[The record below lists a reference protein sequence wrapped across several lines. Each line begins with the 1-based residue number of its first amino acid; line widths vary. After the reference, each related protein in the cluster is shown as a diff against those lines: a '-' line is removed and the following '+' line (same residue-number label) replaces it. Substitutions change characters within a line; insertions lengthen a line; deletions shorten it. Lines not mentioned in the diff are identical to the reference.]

1 MILPDMLAGLALD
14 EAGAAPIYRQIYAR
28 IAGAVLDGRL
38 APGARLPSARSLAAQ
53 LSIAR
58 GTVETAYQLLAGE
71 GYIVARGAAGTIV
84 APALDRTLLTSDGR
98 TSSRPAVVSPPAGGM
113 SVSPP
118 ALFRMGLPA
127 LDVFPHKIWSRL
139 FARHAR
145 SLGPVDL
152 AYQPPAGHE
161 ALRVQVARYLAV
173 ARGVSCAPEQVFITG
188 GFQGAL
194 GLIVRCLLQPGDVA
208 WVEDPGYD
216 NARNALRLAGAR
228 IVGVPID
235 RDGLDVAWAVAKA
248 PPARLAVVTPTHQS
262 PLTVTLSLPRRM
274 ALLAWA
280 AAAPAWIVEDDYD
293 SEYRYL
299 GKPLPALKSLDR
311 HDRVL
316 FVGSFSK
323 VLSPGLRVGYLVV
336 PPGLV
341 ERFAAVADLLQPPPA
356 ALIQATIAA
365 FLEQGY
371 LGRHIRRMRQLYRE
385 RRTALVEALREQ
397 LSPMLDIALQP
408 GGMHL
413 VARLPDGTDDVALVA
428 GLVKQGIGPSALSA
442 WGAERPY
449 APGLLI
455 SFTNVDVRKAPQA
468 ARRLA
473 EALHAAKE
481 RKPRMRGRGEAPSP
495 TRRRTTASWPPR

>member
-1 MILPDMLAGLALD
+1 MILSGTLAGLALD
-14 EAGAAPIYRQIYAR
+14 GASAIPFYRQIYSR

-53 LSIAR
+53 LAVAR
-58 GTVETAYQLLAGE
+58 GTVETAYQVLAGE
-71 GYIVARGAAGTIV
+71 GYIVARGAAGTLV
-84 APALDRTLLTSDGR
+84 APALDRKLLK
-98 TSSRPAVVSPPAGGM
+98 SSAARSTRADVSPPAA
-113 SVSPP
+113 VVPLRAP

-127 LDVFPHKIWSRL
+127 FDAFPHKVWSRL
-139 FARHAR
+139 FARQAR
-145 SLGPVDL
+145 SMSVVDL
-152 AYQPPAGHE
+152 AYQSPAGHE
-161 ALRVQVARYLAV
+161 SLRIEVARYLAV

-194 GLIVRCLLQPGDVA
+194 GLIMRCLLQPGDTA

-216 NARNALRLAGAR
+216 NARKALNLAGAHL
-228 IVGVPID
+228 VGVPVD
-235 RDGLDVAWAVAKA
+235 GDGLDVAWAVANA
-248 PPARLAVVTPTHQS
+248 PPARLTVVTPTHQS

-280 AAAPAWIVEDDYD
+280 AAAQAWVVEDDYD

-311 HDRVL
+311 HGRVL

-336 PPGLV
+336 PPALIDRV
-341 ERFAAVADLLQPPPA
+341 AAIADLMQPPPA
-356 ALIQATIAA
+356 ALVQATIAT

-371 LGRHIRRMRQLYRE
+371 LGRHIRRMRQLYAE
-385 RRTALVEALREQ
+385 RRAALVEALREEVR
-397 LSPMLDIALQP
+397 PALAIELQS

-413 VARLPDGTDDVALVA
+413 VARLPRGTDDVKLVA
-428 GLVKQGIGPSALSA
+428 ELVRQGIGPSALSA
-442 WGAERPY
+442 WGVERPY

-455 SFTNVDVRKAPQA
+455 SFTNIDVKKAPQA

-473 EALHAAKE
+473 EALKATPR
-481 RKPRMRGRGEAPSP
+481 RKRA
-495 TRRRTTASWPPR
+495 

>member
-1 MILPDMLAGLALD
+1 MISPETLTGLALD
-14 EAGAAPIYRQIYAR
+14 GASAIPFYRQIYNR

-58 GTVETAYQLLAGE
+58 GTVETAYQVLAGE
-71 GYIVARGAAGTIV
+71 GYIVARGAAGTLV
-84 APALDRTLLTSDGR
+84 APALDRKLLK
-98 TSSRPAVVSPPAGGM
+98 SRAVRSTRAEIPPPAAA
-113 SVSPP
+113 VPLRAP

-127 LDVFPHKIWSRL
+127 LDAFPHKVWSRL
-139 FARHAR
+139 FARQAR
-145 SLGPVDL
+145 SMSVVDL
-152 AYQPPAGHE
+152 AYQSPAGHE
-161 ALRVQVARYLAV
+161 SLRIEVARYLAV
-173 ARGVSCAPEQVFITG
+173 ARGVTCAPEQVFITG

-194 GLIVRCLLQPGDVA
+194 GLIMRCLLQPGDIA

-228 IVGVPID
+228 LVGVPV
-235 RDGLDVAWAVAKA
+235 DGDGIDVARAVAKA
-248 PPARLAVVTPTHQS
+248 PPARLVVVTPTHQS

-280 AAAPAWIVEDDYD
+280 AATQAWIVEDDYD

-341 ERFAAVADLLQPPPA
+341 DRFAAIADLMQPPPA

-371 LGRHIRRMRQLYRE
+371 FGRHIRRMRQLYAE
-385 RRTALVEALREQ
+385 RRAALVAALQDEVRPTLGIE
-397 LSPMLDIALQP
+397 LQP

-413 VARLPDGTDDVALVA
+413 VARLPRGTDDIGLVA
-428 GLVKQGIGPSALSA
+428 ELLKQGIGPSALSA
-442 WGAERPY
+442 WGVEGPY

-455 SFTNVDVRKAPQA
+455 SFTNVDVKKAPQA
-468 ARRLA
+468 ARSLA
-473 EALHAAKE
+473 AALAATYAGKQ
-481 RKPRMRGRGEAPSP
+481 R
-495 TRRRTTASWPPR
+495 TRE

>member
-1 MILPDMLAGLALD
+1 MSSEMLAGMALD
-14 EAGAAPIYRQIYAR
+14 GASPIPFYRQIYSR

-38 APGARLPSARSLAAQ
+38 VPGARLPSARSLAAQ

-71 GYIVARGAAGTIV
+71 GYILSRGAAGTLID
-84 APALDRTLLTSDGR
+84 PALDRKLLKSGGSAR
-98 TSSRPAVVSPPAGGM
+98 SGPAAASSAAATAPLRA
-113 SVSPP
+113 P

-127 LDVFPHKIWSRL
+127 LDAFPHKIWSRL
-139 FARHAR
+139 FARQAR
-145 SLGPVDL
+145 SLSPVDL
-152 AYQPPAGHE
+152 AYQSPAGHA
-161 ALRVQVARYLAV
+161 ALRVEVARYLAV

-194 GLIVRCLLQPGDVA
+194 GLIIRCLLQPGDTV
-208 WVEDPGYD
+208 WMEDPGYD
-216 NARNALRLAGAR
+216 NARNALRLAGMR
-228 IVGVPID
+228 LVGVPVD
-235 RDGLDVAWAVAKA
+235 RDGADVAWAVEKA

-280 AAAPAWIVEDDYD
+280 AAADAWIVEDDYD

-316 FVGSFSK
+316 FVGTFSK

-336 PPGLV
+336 PPSLV
-341 ERFAAVADLLQPPPA
+341 DRLAAIADLMQPPPA
-356 ALIQATIAA
+356 ALIQGTIAA

-371 LGRHIRRMRQLYRE
+371 LGRHIRRMRQLYAE
-385 RRTALVEALREQ
+385 RRTALVAALREHVRPA
-397 LSPMLDIALQP
+397 LGIELQP

-413 VARLPDGTDDVALVA
+413 VARLPRRTDDVALVGA
-428 GLVKQGIGPSALSA
+428 LVRQGIGPSALSA
-442 WGAERPY
+442 WGVEAPY

-455 SFTNVDVRKAPQA
+455 SFTNVDVKKAPQA

-473 EALHAAKE
+473 EALKATPR
-481 RKPRMRGRGEAPSP
+481 RKMA
-495 TRRRTTASWPPR
+495 

>member
-1 MILPDMLAGLALD
+1 MIPPDMFVDLALD
-14 EAGAAPIYRQIYAR
+14 EASATPLYRQIYGR

-53 LSIAR
+53 LAIAR

-71 GYIVARGAAGTIV
+71 GYIVARGAAGTLV
-84 APALDRTLLTSDGR
+84 APALDRALLKSGGAARSDR
-98 TSSRPAVVSPPAGGM
+98 AKVSPVGGGM
-113 SVSPP
+113 SVGPP

-127 LDVFPHKIWSRL
+127 LDAFPNKIWSRL
-139 FARHAR
+139 FARQAR
-145 SLGPVDL
+145 ALGPVDL
-152 AYQPPAGHE
+152 AYQPPAGQE
-161 ALRVQVARYLAV
+161 ALRTQVARYLAV

-194 GLIVRCLLQPGDVA
+194 GLIIRCLLQPGDIA

-216 NARNALRLAGAR
+216 NARNALRLTGAR
-228 IVGVPID
+228 IVGVPVD
-235 RDGLDVAWAVAKA
+235 RDGLDVARAVEKA

-280 AAAPAWIVEDDYD
+280 AAVHAWIVEDDYD

-341 ERFAAVADLLQPPPA
+341 DRCAAIADLLQPPPA

-371 LGRHIRRMRQLYRE
+371 LGRHIRRMRQLYGE
-385 RRTALVEALREQ
+385 RRAALTEALREHVR
-397 LSPMLDIALQP
+397 SLDIELQP

-413 VARLPDGTDDVALVA
+413 VARLPRGTDDVKLVA
-428 GLVKQGIGPSALSA
+428 ELARQGIGPSPLSV
-442 WGAERPY
+442 WGVETPY

-455 SFTNVDVRKAPQA
+455 SFTNVDVKKAPQA

-473 EALHAAKE
+473 DALKAAQQ
-481 RKPRMRGRGEAPSP
+481 
-495 TRRRTTASWPPR
+495 RRRA

>member
-1 MILPDMLAGLALD
+1 MFPDMFTDLALD
-14 EAGAAPIYRQIYAR
+14 EASATPLYRQIYGR

-71 GYIVARGAAGTIV
+71 GYIVARGAAGTLV
-84 APALDRTLLTSDGR
+84 APALDRALLKSDGAAWPDR
-98 TSSRPAVVSPPAGGM
+98 APMAPPVSGM
-113 SVSPP
+113 SVGPP

-127 LDVFPHKIWSRL
+127 LDAFPSKIWSRL
-139 FARHAR
+139 FARQAR
-145 SLGPVDL
+145 ALGPTDL
-152 AYQPPAGHE
+152 AYQSPAGHE
-161 ALRVQVARYLAV
+161 ALRVQVARYLAI
-173 ARGVSCAPEQVFITG
+173 ARGVPCAPEQVFITG

-194 GLIVRCLLQPGDVA
+194 GLITRCLLHPGDVA

-228 IVGVPID
+228 IVGVPVD
-235 RDGLDVAWAVAKA
+235 RDGLDVGRAVKKA
-248 PPARLAVVTPTHQS
+248 PPAPLVVVTPTHQA

-280 AAAPAWIVEDDYD
+280 EAADAWIVEDDYD

-336 PPGLV
+336 PPALV
-341 ERFAAVADLLQPPPA
+341 ERFVAIADLLQPPPA

-371 LGRHIRRMRQLYRE
+371 LGRHIRRMRQLYGE
-385 RRTALVEALREQ
+385 RRAALTEALREQ
-397 LSPMLDIALQP
+397 VRSLNIELQP

-413 VARLPDGTDDVALVA
+413 VARLPQGTDDIKLAVDLFR
-428 GLVKQGIGPSALSA
+428 QGIGPSPLSP
-442 WGAERPY
+442 WGVDAPY

-455 SFTNVDVRKAPQA
+455 SFTNVDAKKAPQA

-473 EALHAAKE
+473 EALKGGE
-481 RKPRMRGRGEAPSP
+481 RRKSV
-495 TRRRTTASWPPR
+495 

>member
-1 MILPDMLAGLALD
+1 MIVQDMLAGLALD
-14 EAGAAPIYRQIYAR
+14 AAGAPPIYRQIYAR

-84 APALDRTLLTSDGR
+84 APALDRTLL
-98 TSSRPAVVSPPAGGM
+98 SSEKRVVARPAAVSPPAGGR
-113 SVSPP
+113 SVGPP

-127 LDVFPHKIWSRL
+127 LDAFPHKIWSRL
-139 FARHAR
+139 FARQAR
-145 SLGPVDL
+145 SLSPVDL
-152 AYQPPAGHE
+152 AYQPPAGHG
-161 ALRVQVARYLAV
+161 ALRAEVARYLAV

-194 GLIVRCLLQPGDVA
+194 GLLIRCLLKPGDVA

-216 NARNALRLAGAR
+216 NARNALRLTDAR
-228 IVGVPID
+228 IVGVPVD
-235 RDGLDVAWAVAKA
+235 HDGLDVAWAVEKA
-248 PPARLAVVTPTHQS
+248 PPARLAVVTPTHQA
-262 PLTVTLSLPRRM
+262 PLMVTLSLSRRM

-280 AAAPAWIVEDDYD
+280 AAERAWIVEDDYD

-341 ERFAAVADLLQPPPA
+341 DRCAAIADLLQPPPA
-356 ALIQATIAA
+356 ALIQAAIAA
-365 FLEQGY
+365 FLDQGY

-385 RRTALVEALREQ
+385 RRAALVEALRAELQ
-397 LSPMLDIALQP
+397 SMLDIELQS

-413 VARLPDGTDDVALVA
+413 VARLPRGTDDVKLVA
-428 GLVKQGIGPSALSA
+428 ALVKQGVGPSALSP
-442 WGAERPY
+442 WGVEKPY

-455 SFTNVDVRKAPQA
+455 SFTNVDVKKAPQA
-468 ARRLA
+468 AGRLA
-473 EALHAAKE
+473 EALKAA
-481 RKPRMRGRGEAPSP
+481 GAGEP
-495 TRRRTTASWPPR
+495 RRRRRG

>member
-1 MILPDMLAGLALD
+1 MISPETLTGLALD
-14 EAGAAPIYRQIYAR
+14 GASAIPFYRQIYNR

-58 GTVETAYQLLAGE
+58 GTVETAYQVLAGE
-71 GYIVARGAAGTIV
+71 GYIVARGAAGTLV
-84 APALDRTLLTSDGR
+84 APALDRKLLK
-98 TSSRPAVVSPPAGGM
+98 SRAVRSTRAEIPPPAAA
-113 SVSPP
+113 VPLRAP
-118 ALFRMGLPA
+118 TLFRMGLPA
-127 LDVFPHKIWSRL
+127 LDAFPHKVWSRL
-139 FARHAR
+139 FARQAR
-145 SLGPVDL
+145 SMSVVDL
-152 AYQPPAGHE
+152 AYQSPAGHE
-161 ALRVQVARYLAV
+161 SLRIEVARYLAV
-173 ARGVSCAPEQVFITG
+173 ARGVTCAPEQVFITG

-194 GLIVRCLLQPGDVA
+194 GLIMRCLLQPGDTA

-228 IVGVPID
+228 LVGVPV
-235 RDGLDVAWAVAKA
+235 DGDGIDVARAVAKA
-248 PPARLAVVTPTHQS
+248 PPARLVVVTPTHQS

-280 AAAPAWIVEDDYD
+280 AATQAWIVEDDYD

-341 ERFAAVADLLQPPPA
+341 DRFAAIADLMQPPPA

-371 LGRHIRRMRQLYRE
+371 FGRHIRRMRQLYAE
-385 RRTALVEALREQ
+385 RRAALVAALHDEVRPTLGIE
-397 LSPMLDIALQP
+397 LQP

-413 VARLPDGTDDVALVA
+413 VARLPRGTDDIGLVA
-428 GLVKQGIGPSALSA
+428 ELSKQGIGPSALSA
-442 WGAERPY
+442 WGVEGPY

-455 SFTNVDVRKAPQA
+455 SFTNVDVKKAPQA

-473 EALHAAKE
+473 AALAAAHAGKQ
-481 RKPRMRGRGEAPSP
+481 R
-495 TRRRTTASWPPR
+495 TRE

>member
-1 MILPDMLAGLALD
+1 MISPEMFAELAVD
-14 EAGAAPIYRQIYAR
+14 GASSIPIYRQIYGR
-28 IAGAVLDGRL
+28 VVGAVLDGRL

-71 GYIVARGAAGTIV
+71 GYIVARGAAGTLID
-84 APALDRTLLTSDGR
+84 PALDRRLLRSGSAAR
-98 TSSRPAVVSPPAGGM
+98 SSRAGITPAAATAPLR
-113 SVSPP
+113 PP
-118 ALFRMGLPA
+118 ALFRLGLPA
-127 LDVFPHKIWSRL
+127 LDAFPHKVWSRL
-139 FARHAR
+139 FARQAR

-152 AYQPPAGHE
+152 AYQSPAGHQG
-161 ALRVQVARYLAV
+161 LRTQVARYLAV
-173 ARGVSCAPEQVFITG
+173 ARGVSCVPEQVFITG

-194 GLIVRCLLQPGDVA
+194 GLIMRCLLQPGDTA

-216 NARNALRLAGAR
+216 NARKALNLAGAHL
-228 IVGVPID
+228 VGVPVD
-235 RDGLDVAWAVAKA
+235 GDGLDVAWAVANA
-248 PPARLAVVTPTHQS
+248 PPARLTVVTPTHQS

-280 AAAPAWIVEDDYD
+280 AAAQAWIVEDDYD

-299 GKPLPALKSLDR
+299 GKPLPALKGLDR

-341 ERFAAVADLLQPPPA
+341 DRFTAIADLLQPPPA

-371 LGRHIRRMRQLYRE
+371 LGRHIRRMRQLYAE
-385 RRTALVEALREQ
+385 RRTALVAALHEQ
-397 LSPMLDIALQP
+397 VRPALGIELQP

-413 VARLPDGTDDVALVA
+413 VARLPRGTDDVAIVADLVR
-428 GLVKQGIGPSALSA
+428 QGIGPSALSA
-442 WGAERPY
+442 WGVAAPY

-455 SFTNVDVRKAPQA
+455 SFTNVDVKKAPQA

-473 EALHAAKE
+473 EALAATPAGK
-481 RKPRMRGRGEAPSP
+481 
-495 TRRRTTASWPPR
+495 RRTRG

>member
-1 MILPDMLAGLALD
+1 MTLPQTLGGLALD
-14 EAGAAPIYRQIYAR
+14 GASPIPFYRQIYGR

-71 GYIVARGAAGTIV
+71 GYIVARGAAGTRV
-84 APALDRTLLTSDGR
+84 APALDRKLLK
-98 TSSRPAVVSPPAGGM
+98 SSAARAMRAEVSPAAASTPLR
-113 SVSPP
+113 PP

-127 LDVFPHKIWSRL
+127 LDAFPHKIWSRL
-139 FARHAR
+139 FARQAR
-145 SLGPVDL
+145 SLSPIDL
-152 AYQPPAGHE
+152 AYQSPAGHD
-161 ALRVQVARYLAV
+161 ALRLQVARYLAV
-173 ARGVSCAPEQVFITG
+173 ARGVSCVPEQVFITG

-194 GLIVRCLLQPGDVA
+194 GLIIRCLLQAGDAV

-228 IVGVPID
+228 LVGVPVD
-235 RDGLDVAWAVAKA
+235 RDGLDVAWAAGRA
-248 PPARLAVVTPTHQS
+248 PPARIAVVTPTHQS

-280 AAAPAWIVEDDYD
+280 ATADAWIVEDDYD

-341 ERFAAVADLLQPPPA
+341 ERCAAIAELMQPPPA

-371 LGRHIRRMRQLYRE
+371 LGRHIRRMRQLYAE
-385 RRTALVEALREQ
+385 RRAALVEALREQ
-397 LSPMLDIALQP
+397 VRPTLSIELQP

-413 VARLPDGTDDVALVA
+413 VARLPRGTDDVKLVA
-428 GLVKQGIGPSALSA
+428 ELVRQGIGPSALSA
-442 WGAERPY
+442 WGVERAY

-455 SFTNVDVRKAPQA
+455 SFTNVDVKKAPQA
-468 ARRLA
+468 VRRLA
-473 EALHAAKE
+473 EALKAMPR
-481 RKPRMRGRGEAPSP
+481 RKSA
-495 TRRRTTASWPPR
+495 

>member
-1 MILPDMLAGLALD
+1 MISPGTLTGLALD
-14 EAGAAPIYRQIYAR
+14 GASAIPFYRQIYNR

-58 GTVETAYQLLAGE
+58 GTVETAYQVLAGE
-71 GYIVARGAAGTIV
+71 GYIVARGAAGTLV
-84 APALDRTLLTSDGR
+84 APALDRKLLK
-98 TSSRPAVVSPPAGGM
+98 SRAVRSTRAEIPPPAAA
-113 SVSPP
+113 VPLRAP

-127 LDVFPHKIWSRL
+127 LDAFPHKVWSRL
-139 FARHAR
+139 FARQAR
-145 SLGPVDL
+145 SMSVVDL
-152 AYQPPAGHE
+152 AYQSPAGHE
-161 ALRVQVARYLAV
+161 SLRIEVARYLAV
-173 ARGVSCAPEQVFITG
+173 ARGVTCAPEQVFITG

-194 GLIVRCLLQPGDVA
+194 GLIMRCLLQPGDTA

-228 IVGVPID
+228 LVGVPV
-235 RDGLDVAWAVAKA
+235 DGDGIDVARAVAKA
-248 PPARLAVVTPTHQS
+248 PPARLVVVTPTHQS

-280 AAAPAWIVEDDYD
+280 AATQAWIVEDDYD

-341 ERFAAVADLLQPPPA
+341 DRLATIADLMQPPPA

-371 LGRHIRRMRQLYRE
+371 FGRHIRRMRQLYAE
-385 RRTALVEALREQ
+385 RRAALVAALHDEVRPTLGIE
-397 LSPMLDIALQP
+397 LQP

-413 VARLPDGTDDVALVA
+413 VARLPRGTDDIGLVA
-428 GLVKQGIGPSALSA
+428 ELLKQGIGPSALSA
-442 WGAERPY
+442 WGVEGPY

-455 SFTNVDVRKAPQA
+455 SFTNVDVKKAPQA

-473 EALHAAKE
+473 AALAAAHAGKQ
-481 RKPRMRGRGEAPSP
+481 R
-495 TRRRTTASWPPR
+495 TRE